1 MSNVRT
7 TSAMFSGAFAFNQDI
22 STWDVHNVRDMTSMF
37 FASPFNQDITGWNVS
52 NVEFMN
58 AMFASSNFNRTACVS
73 AGAARP
79 RLSTSAHR
87 TASAR

>member
-52 NVEFMN
+52 NVEFM
-58 AMFASSNFNRTACVS
+58 ALDLRA
-73 AGAARP
+73 P
-79 RLSTSAHR
+79 HRLERVPIVHPVGR
-87 TASAR
+87 